1 MYDSS
6 IAPMSHSL
14 KALAAILKKA
24 EAYCEARK
32 IDPNALLTARLFPDM
47 LTLIRQVLIATDH
60 AKGCGARL
68 TGTANPSFPDE
79 EKTFAEL
86 QARIAK
92 TLDFLGS
99 LKREQFADAANAD
112 GDHKGWRQGCGA
124 YRCRLSFK
132 RGAAQLLFPCDY
144 GLQHPAPQRPRD
156 WQGRFPGTEFK
167 LVPNSWA

>member
-1 MYDSS
+1 MYDNS

-24 EAYCEARK
+24 EAYCDAKK

-68 TGTANPSFPDE
+68 AGIANPSFPDE

-92 TLDFLGS
+92 TLDFLSS
-99 LKREQFADAANAD
+99 LKREQFANAATRTVTIKVGGKD
-112 GDHKGWRQGCGA
+112 VELK
-124 YRCRLSFK
+124 
-132 RGAAQLLFPCDY
+132 GAAYLTSVALPNFY
-144 GLQHPAPQRPRD
+144 FHVTTAHNILRHNGLEIGKGD
-156 WQGRFPGTEFK
+156 FLGRN
-167 LVPNSWA
+167 LS

>member
-1 MYDSS
+1 MFDSS

-24 EAYCEARK
+24 EAYCEAKK
-32 IDPNALLTARLFPDM
+32 IDPDALLTARLFPDM

-68 TGTANPSFPDE
+68 AGIANPSFPDE

-92 TLDFLGS
+92 ALDFLGS
-99 LKREQFADAANAD
+99 LKREQFADAATRTVTIKVGGKD
-112 GDHKGWRQGCGA
+112 VELK
-124 YRCRLSFK
+124 
-132 RGAAQLLFPCDY
+132 GAAYLTSVALPNFY
-144 GLQHPAPQRPRD
+144 FHVTTAYNILRHNGLEIGKGD
-156 WQGRFPGTEFK
+156 FLGRN
-167 LVPNSWA
+167 LS

>member
-24 EAYCEARK
+24 EAFCEARK
-32 IDPNALLTARLFPDM
+32 IDPNALLTARLYPDM
-47 LTLIRQVLIATDH
+47 LPLFRQVHIATDQ

-68 TGTANPSFPDE
+68 SGIPVPSYPDE

-92 TLDFLGS
+92 TLNFLGS
-99 LKREQFADAANAD
+99 LKPEQFA
-112 GDHKGWRQGCGA
+112 
-124 YRCRLSFK
+124 
-132 RGAAQLLFPCDY
+132 GAAARTVSLKIAGKDTELKGAAYLSSAVLPNFY
-144 GLQHPAPQRPRD
+144 FHVTTAYNILRHNGLEIGKGD
-156 WQGRFPGTEFK
+156 FLGRN
-167 LVPNSWA
+167 LS